1 MFCVKTLETDFRVW
15 NISFDHKGVYHMKYR
30 TYARFAALA
39 LSLTLLTACGPKE
52 ENDAQSNPDG
62 SISSSQ
68 GSASIPEQ
76 SQPDLSLPE
85 SSQPDASQPDASL
98 PDKNQEDSE
107 NPPVEEPV
115 AKKSLSLNSSDFSLF
130 KVGAAYQLKAESKP
144 EKGTYTWTSDNEA
157 VAKVSNKGLV
167 TAVAPGNA
175 TITVTDSKTGLTASC
190 IVRCK
195 FEADKPASGGSA
207 SSGSGS
213 SSSGGNSSSGS
224 GSVSTPN
231 SGSVDL
237 SAFYSTVTSN
247 HQFGMLSLAD
257 ANMIKD
263 VYPGLSDV
271 KTNQCLPYINMM
283 TMNSGEIALVEVA
296 SSGDVDTV
304 KGVFQDRIDAQVA
317 GGAFYPSAIETWQNN
332 SRVVSKGNYVMMV
345 VHEDCDAIVNEFNA
359 LF

>member
-1 MFCVKTLETDFRVW
+1 
-15 NISFDHKGVYHMKYR
+15 MKYR

-39 LSLTLLTACGPKE
+39 LSLTLLTACGPKGE
-52 ENDAQSNPDG
+52 SGTQSSTDG
-62 SISSSQ
+62 SVSSSQ
-68 GSASIPEQ
+68 GSASTPDA

-85 SSQPDASQPDASL
+85 SSQPDASQPDVSL
-98 PDKNQEDSE
+98 PDKNDGDSSK
-107 NPPVEEPV
+107 PPVEEPTV
-115 AKKSLSLNSSDFSLF
+115 KESLSLNSSDFSLF
-130 KVGAAYQLKAESKP
+130 KAGAAYQLKAESRP
-144 EKGTYTWTSDNEA
+144 EKGTYTWASNNEA
-157 VAKVSNKGLV
+157 VATVSNKGLV
-167 TAVAPGNA
+167 TAVAPGTA
-175 TITVTDSKTGLTASC
+175 TVTVTDSKTGLTASC

-195 FEADKPASGGSA
+195 FEADKPASGGS

-213 SSSGGNSSSGS
+213 SSSDGSSSSGS
-224 GSVSTPN
+224 GSANTPD

-237 SAFYSTVTSN
+237 SAFYSTVTTN

-257 ANMIKD
+257 ATMIKD
-263 VYPGLSDV
+263 VYPGLSDI

-304 KGVFQDRIDAQVA
+304 KGIFQDRIDAQVA
-317 GGAFYPSAIETWQNN
+317 GGAFYPSAIEAWQNN
-332 SRVVSKGNYVMMV
+332 SRVVSKGSYVMMV

>member
-1 MFCVKTLETDFRVW
+1 
-15 NISFDHKGVYHMKYR
+15 MKYR

-39 LSLTLLTACGPKE
+39 LSLTLLTACGPKGE
-52 ENDAQSNPDG
+52 SGTQPNTDG
-62 SISSSQ
+62 SVSSSQ
-68 GSASIPEQ
+68 GSASTPDA

-85 SSQPDASQPDASL
+85 SSQPDASQPDVSL
-98 PDKNQEDSE
+98 PDKNEGDSSK
-107 NPPVEEPV
+107 PPVEEPV
-115 AKKSLSLNSSDFSLF
+115 VKETLSLNSSDFSLF
-130 KVGAAYQLKAESKP
+130 KSGAAYQLKAESKP
-144 EKGTYTWTSDNEA
+144 EKGSYAWVSDNEA
-157 VAKVSNKGLV
+157 VATVSNKGLV
-167 TAVAPGNA
+167 TAVAPGTA
-175 TITVTDSKTGLTASC
+175 TVTVTDSKTGLSASC

-195 FEADKPASGGSA
+195 FEADKPASGGS

-213 SSSGGNSSSGS
+213 SSSGESSSSGS
-224 GSVSTPN
+224 GSASTPD

-237 SAFYSTVTSN
+237 SAFYSTVTTN

-257 ANMIKD
+257 ATMIKD

-271 KTNQCLPYINMM
+271 KTHQCLPYINMM

-304 KGVFQDRIDAQVA
+304 KGIFQDRIDAQVA
-317 GGAFYPSAIETWQNN
+317 GGAFYPSAIEAWQNN

>member
-1 MFCVKTLETDFRVW
+1 
-15 NISFDHKGVYHMKYR
+15 MKYR

-39 LSLTLLTACGPKE
+39 LSLTLLTACGPKGE
-52 ENDAQSNPDG
+52 SGTQSNTDG
-62 SISSSQ
+62 SVSSSQ

-85 SSQPDASQPDASL
+85 SSQPDASQPDVSL
-98 PDKNQEDSE
+98 PDKNEGDSSK
-107 NPPVEEPV
+107 PPVEEPV
-115 AKKSLSLNSSDFSLF
+115 VKETLSLNSSDFSLF
-130 KVGAAYQLKAESKP
+130 KAGAAYQLKAESKP
-144 EKGTYTWTSDNEA
+144 EKGSYTWVSDNEA
-157 VAKVSNKGLV
+157 VATVSNKGLV
-167 TAVAPGNA
+167 TAVAPGTA
-175 TITVTDSKTGLTASC
+175 TVTVTDSKTGLSASC

-195 FEADKPASGGSA
+195 FEADKPASGGS

-213 SSSGGNSSSGS
+213 SSSGESSSSGS
-224 GSVSTPN
+224 GSASTPD

-237 SAFYSTVTSN
+237 SAFYSTVTAN

-257 ANMIKD
+257 ANMAKD
-263 VYPGLSDV
+263 VYPGLFDI

-296 SSGDVDTV
+296 DSGDVDTV
-304 KGVFQDRIDAQVA
+304 KGIFQDRIDAQVA
-317 GGAFYPSAIETWQNN
+317 GGAWYPSAIEAWQNN

>member
-1 MFCVKTLETDFRVW
+1 
-15 NISFDHKGVYHMKYR
+15 MKYR
-30 TYARFAALA
+30 TYARFVALA
-39 LSLTLLTACGPKE
+39 LSLTLLTACGPKGE
-52 ENDAQSNPDG
+52 SGSQSNTDG
-62 SISSSQ
+62 SVSSSQ
-68 GSASIPEQ
+68 GSASTPDQ
-76 SQPDLSLPE
+76 SQPDLSLPD

-98 PDKNQEDSE
+98 PDKDQGDSSK
-107 NPPVEEPV
+107 PQVEEPTV
-115 AKKSLSLNSSDFSLF
+115 KESLSLNSSDFSLF
-130 KVGAAYQLKAESKP
+130 KAGSAYQLKAESKP

-157 VAKVSNKGLV
+157 VATVSNKGLV
-167 TAVAPGNA
+167 TAVAPGTA
-175 TITVTDSKTGLTASC
+175 TVTVTDSKTGLSASC

-195 FEADKPASGGSA
+195 FEADKPASGGS

-317 GGAFYPSAIETWQNN
+317 GGAWYPSAIEAWQNN
-332 SRVVSKGNYVMMV
+332 SRVVSNGSYVMMV